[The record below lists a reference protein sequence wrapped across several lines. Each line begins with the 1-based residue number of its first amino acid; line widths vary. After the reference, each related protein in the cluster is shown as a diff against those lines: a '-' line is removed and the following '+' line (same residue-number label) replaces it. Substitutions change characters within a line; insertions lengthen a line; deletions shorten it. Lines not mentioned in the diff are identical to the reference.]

1 MEFPATPDSFFESSQ
16 GKTHYR
22 YIKVESAQTVLILP
36 GFTIP
41 SAAYATFA
49 KNLSDSGFSVV
60 TIDYFGRGYSEP
72 SSYFDFTLN
81 SYVEQVLNLLA
92 FLKTESVIL
101 ISFSFSSLIAANI
114 ADRKPT
120 LISRLVFIS
129 PFHFLRRPMR
139 PFQRFVM
146 SNPLLGP
153 LLLKITAKRFIPA
166 DSAAQFHDVS
176 QNEEAYWATVGCCLH
191 ELSTNP
197 SFCSSVSRL
206 IGNFSEAAI
215 PDEMLKVTQM
225 SVRTLVL
232 LGEMDKVIDIAE
244 SEKWWKHW
252 MPNVTVVT
260 RENVGH
266 LMVLEE
272 PDDTSELVARFVN
285 R

>member
-22 YIKVESAQTVLILP
+22 YIRVESTQTVLILP
-36 GFTIP
+36 GFSIP
-41 SAAYATFA
+41 SAAYALFA
-49 KNLSDSGFSVV
+49 HNLSEAGFSVV

-72 SSYFDFTLN
+72 STYFDFTLN
-81 SYVEQVLNLLA
+81 GYVDQVMNLLA
-92 FLKTESVIL
+92 FLHLESVVL
-101 ISFSFSSLIAANI
+101 ISFSFGALIAANI
-114 ADRKPT
+114 AERKPS
-120 LISRLVFIS
+120 LISRLVFVS

-139 PFQRFVM
+139 PFQRFVI
-146 SNPLLGP
+146 SNRFMGP
-153 LLLKITAKRFIPA
+153 LLLKVTAKRFIPA
-166 DSAAQFHDVS
+166 DIAAQFHDVS
-176 QNEEAYWATVGCCLH
+176 QHEEPYWATVGCCLH
-191 ELSTNP
+191 QLSTNA
-197 SFCSSVSRL
+197 SYCSSVSRF

-225 SVRTLVL
+225 SVRTLVI
-232 LGEMDKVIDIAE
+232 LGEADKVIDIVE

-252 MPNVTVVT
+252 MPNVTVVA